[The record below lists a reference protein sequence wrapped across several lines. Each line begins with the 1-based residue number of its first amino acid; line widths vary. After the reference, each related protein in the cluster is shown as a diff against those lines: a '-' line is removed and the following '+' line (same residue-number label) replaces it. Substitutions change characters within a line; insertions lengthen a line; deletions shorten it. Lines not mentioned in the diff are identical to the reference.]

1 MLTKK
6 KIITCMYS
14 NSIDSQKILKQFKFL
29 TSTKNLYV
37 SRLLLPFVENL
48 DRLNRVMRYD

>member
-1 MLTKK
+1 
-6 KIITCMYS
+6 MYS